1 MSETNRVVIIG
12 GHGKVALLAAPKLA
26 SHGLNVES
34 VIRNPDHSDEISALG
49 ATPVVLD
56 IEQADVDTLAQQF
69 NGAKT
74 VVFSAGAG
82 GGSPERTVA
91 VDFEAAVRTMKAA
104 QQAGVKRFVM
114 VSYARA
120 SVDVDSLDKDNSF
133 YTYAKAKHD
142 ADKFLRA
149 TDLDFTILGPGLLTL
164 DPSSQKVT
172 LTDDEGKIQ
181 GRDPQGD
188 EGNTARETVAD
199 VLTHVVVNNAA
210 VRQTVNFYDGQTA
223 IAEAIS

>member
-1 MSETNRVVIIG
+1 MSEANRVVIIG

-26 SHGLNVES
+26 SHGLSVES
-34 VIRNPDHSDEISALG
+34 VIRNPEHSEEISALG

-56 IEQADVDTLAQQF
+56 IEQADVDSLAQHF
-69 NGAKT
+69 AGAKA

-82 GGSPERTVA
+82 GGSPERTLA
-91 VDFEAAVRTMKAA
+91 VDYEAAVRTMKAA
-104 QQAGVKRFVM
+104 EQAGVKRFVM

-120 SVDVDSLDKDNSF
+120 SVDINSLEKDNSF

-142 ADKFLRA
+142 ADAFLRA

-164 DPSSQKVT
+164 DQSTARVT
-172 LTDDEGKIQ
+172 LADEVGNIH
-181 GRDPQGD
+181 GRAPEND

-199 VLTHVVVNNAA
+199 VVTHVVAKDAA
-210 VRQTVNFYDGQTA
+210 IKQTVNFYDGNTP
-223 IAEAIS
+223 ITEAIS